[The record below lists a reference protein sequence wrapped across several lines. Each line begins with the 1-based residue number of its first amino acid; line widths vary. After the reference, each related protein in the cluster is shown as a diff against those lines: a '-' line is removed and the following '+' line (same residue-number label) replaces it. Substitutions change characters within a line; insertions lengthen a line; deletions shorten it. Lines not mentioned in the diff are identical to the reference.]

1 MRAFFILIYL
11 LFMNFLKCPCIII
24 SARAI
29 FISIIIFFEEELLGK
44 VLPQTPSQNF
54 LSYISYN
61 KSPYAIV
68 GVGLFYNPS
77 PSLRVSPHFVI
88 ARSANDEAIFNRLL
102 NM

>member
-1 MRAFFILIYL
+1 MILQSLLWESRTTQNLFYFNLLNARIVFMRAFFILIYL

-61 KSPYAIV
+61 KSPC
-68 GVGLFYNPS
+68 
-77 PSLRVSPHFVI
+77 R
-88 ARSANDEAIFNRLL
+88 
-102 NM
+102 